1 MPGCWKRCFYVSTKC
16 FYIGKLNV
24 KTWSKTIISIVSLII
39 VIGLSGCAHFF
50 SSHTYGVRFINHTDG
65 SIMFGY
71 IQLGSYKGLAGG
83 GAGPGQGGGR
93 VALLGLRKL
102 PKRASF
108 TWNPTKGP
116 KMRAELI
123 IPSLPKPPENLGTYC
138 CDLEIHIL
146 PDNQVKSMT
155 RIAYVDLEG
164 KYQELFNEGPT
175 VMAVQDERYG
185 YYY

>member
-1 MPGCWKRCFYVSTKC
+1 MLSMNLFLKRAGWACV
-16 FYIGKLNV
+16 I
-24 KTWSKTIISIVSLII
+24 LI
-39 VIGLSGCAHFF
+39 LLLQGCAHFS

-102 PKRASF
+102 PKQTTFS
-108 TWNPTKGP
+108 WSPTKGP
-116 KMRAELI
+116 AMQAELI
-123 IPSLPKPPENLGTYC
+123 IPSLPKPPENRRTYC
-138 CDLEIHIL
+138 CDLVIHVL
-146 PDNQVKSMT
+146 PDNQVKAMT
-155 RIAYVDLEG
+155 RLAYVDLEG